1 MSFET
6 LGRLLLVAGVALLLV
21 GALFLFLGRFGLE
34 RLPGDIV
41 WRGGRTTIYVPLG
54 LSILVSLILT
64 IVLNLIF
71 RR

>member
-6 LGRLLLVAGVALLLV
+6 LGRLLLVGGAVLLLV
-21 GALFLFLGRFGLE
+21 GALFLLLGRFGLE

-54 LSILVSLILT
+54 LSILVSLTLT
-64 IVLNLIF
+64 VLLNLIF